1 MRHGGLVLLAWLS
14 LIASASAQ
22 TTSPPETVFVPF
34 FGSAVMQTAR
44 VSGDALVAR
53 LMSFDRNSDGRVA
66 SDELLERLQH
76 LMARGDADGDGA
88 LDDREIRALT
98 STSPASAGTV
108 RGFGIG
114 QYAVGSDISL
124 SSRAHIEGALDDLTL
139 TESVRLQAIAISK
152 EFLSAFNDG
161 AVADL
166 LKDME
171 SLLMP
176 EHLADF
182 KRTLEGHGVR
192 PAADLAAHIGRYQ
205 LAPRQNH
212 LAHAAL
218 GRLGGERRMD
228 DRARSQL
235 VERMKGI
242 LTEEERDD
250 LLAALGRRPVVK
262 VGHLEL
268 ANALGVVER
277 ANALSVVMRP
287 VE

>member
-1 MRHGGLVLLAWLS
+1 MRHGRLVLLAWLS
-14 LIASASAQ
+14 FVATASAQ
-22 TTSPPETVFVPF
+22 TTARSDVVFVPT
-34 FGSAVMQTAR
+34 FGGGAVIQSAG

-53 LMSFDRNSDGRVA
+53 LLSFDRNSDGRVA
-66 SDELLERLQH
+66 TDELLERMQH
-76 LMARGDADGDGA
+76 LVARGDADRDGA
-88 LDDREIRALT
+88 LNDREIRALA
-98 STSPASAGTV
+98 STSQAAA
-108 RGFGIG
+108 GFGLA

-124 SSRAHIEGALDDLTL
+124 SSSAHIEGALDDLKL
-139 TESVRLQAIAISK
+139 TESARLQAIAISK
-152 EFLSAFNDG
+152 EFLIAFNAG

-171 SLLMP
+171 TLLMP
-176 EHLADF
+176 EQLTDF

-205 LAPRQNH
+205 LEPRQNH

-250 LLAALGRRPVVK
+250 FRAALGRRPVVK
-262 VGHLEL
+262 VGVPDL
-268 ANALGVVER
+268 ATAV
-277 ANALSVVMRP
+277 SVVTRP
-287 VE
+287 IE